1 MRKVCYRCSINSKGV
16 PGPIKDGRINFIL
29 QSSSIKDV
37 LVQYAGLIPSIED
50 L

>member
-1 MRKVCYRCSINSKGV
+1 MRKVCYRRSINSKGV
-16 PGPIKDGRINFIL
+16 SGPIKGGRINFIL